1 MSGERDIQGAPMR
14 RMPQRARGQQRVG
27 VILDVAEQLF
37 AEHGYEATTT
47 NELAAR
53 AAIPIGSVYQFFPNK
68 EAILHAVAARYREGF
83 AALYEQAL
91 AEGLAE
97 APLPVVVERLIDLMV
112 EHGSQHIGVTRI
124 VLQGHAS
131 PLVAPAAATV
141 RRDMVE
147 RLEALLALRAP
158 DLPPE
163 RRALIAEVGLSA
175 VFALLSMAVAAKDAG
190 GRDVMFS
197 MFREAKVL
205 LLAYLRAAIS
215 AGPASIDEA
224 AHP

>member
-1 MSGERDIQGAPMR
+1 MSGEREIPGAPMR
-14 RMPQRARGQQRVG
+14 RTPQRARGQQRVG

-37 AEHGYEATTT
+37 AEHGYEAT

-91 AEGLAE
+91 ADGLAE
-97 APLPVVVERLIDLMV
+97 APLPAVVEQLIDLMV

-131 PLVAPAAATV
+131 P
-141 RRDMVE
+141 
-147 RLEALLALRAP
+147 
-158 DLPPE
+158 
-163 RRALIAEVGLSA
+163 SA
-175 VFALLSMAVAAKDAG
+175 
-190 GRDVMFS
+190 
-197 MFREAKVL
+197 
-205 LLAYLRAAIS
+205 S
-215 AGPASIDEA
+215 ACS
-224 AHP
+224 